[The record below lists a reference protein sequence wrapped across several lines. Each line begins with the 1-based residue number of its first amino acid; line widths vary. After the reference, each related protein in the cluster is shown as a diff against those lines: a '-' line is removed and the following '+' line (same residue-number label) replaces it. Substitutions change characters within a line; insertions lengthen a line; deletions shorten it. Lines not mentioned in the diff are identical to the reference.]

1 MKYDI
6 NFRHLEYFI
15 KVARLGS
22 INKAAQALYI
32 SQPYLGKIMHDLEE
46 NLGARLFNR
55 SRSGVTLTPEG
66 MEFLTHSEKIID
78 EMEQLWFQKKKEQ
91 IKNIPA
97 ASSTT
102 PTAAPTIQF
111 EEDIFPDQFYRNLYF
126 YILYS
131 HK

>member
-1 MKYDI
+1 MELIKTKIRI
-6 NFRHLEYFI
+6 NRAVRIFPTHGFNHTVQNSDSPACIFSY
-15 KVARLGS
+15 
-22 INKAAQALYI
+22 LYYI
-32 SQPYLGKIMHDLEE
+32 YLFTVLLICSLI
-46 NLGARLFNR
+46 LRF
-55 SRSGVTLTPEG
+55 
-66 MEFLTHSEKIID
+66 F
-78 EMEQLWFQKKKEQ
+78 Q